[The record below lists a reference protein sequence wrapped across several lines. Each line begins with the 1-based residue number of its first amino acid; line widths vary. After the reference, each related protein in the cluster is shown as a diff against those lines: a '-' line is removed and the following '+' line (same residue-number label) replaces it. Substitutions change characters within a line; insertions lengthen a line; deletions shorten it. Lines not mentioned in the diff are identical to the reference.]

1 MTEED
6 DIRQEE
12 EIKLAFAQM
21 SDEERKAALDN
32 YPVPFPEAK
41 HNVHT
46 FLNNVLETKDT
57 TKVGFLSE
65 TELGSPIHSVRAYK
79 ELALI
84 SNVIIGNP
92 LFEKYFSVEGENTL
106 ASSLSRNGFLVKMAI
121 TQTRKIEDMTKPKGE
136 NKGWFKGKGNKE
148 KDNMEKF

>member
-1 MTEED
+1 MAEENEEELTEEMK
-6 DIRQEE
+6 IA
-12 EIKLAFAQM
+12 LAQM
-21 SDEERKAALDN
+21 NEEDRKAALEN
-32 YPVPFPEAK
+32 YPIPLIEPK

-84 SNVIIGNP
+84 SDVIIGNP
-92 LFEKYFSVEGENTL
+92 LFKTYFSTEGENTL